1 MTNRGDFFIP
11 EAPLDFTS
19 FLLHTQ
25 RTPIY
30 LSTGSSQKNKLPLM
44 LMSTFTLTLL
54 SLSLRNRRKP
64 YLIRSN
70 RVWEMGENKWQTA
83 HSHKSC
89 SKSLRIHFNETLVLT
104 KLFVFLLGWPGLQN
118 KILHHIMSQRTLKGK
133 IQSLKSTPRWT
144 KVLLAFIET
153 WFRLYSLCW

>member
-1 MTNRGDFFIP
+1 MTNRDDFFIL
-11 EAPLDFTS
+11 EAPLDFAS

-30 LSTGSSQKNKLPLM
+30 LSIGSSQKNKILLM
-44 LMSTFTLTLL
+44 LMSTITFTLL

-70 RVWEMGENKWQTA
+70 RMWEMGQNKWQTA

-89 SKSLRIHFNETLVLT
+89 SKSVRTHFKETLVLT

-133 IQSLKSTPRWT
+133 IQDRKS
-144 KVLLAFIET
+144 VV
-153 WFRLYSLCW
+153 